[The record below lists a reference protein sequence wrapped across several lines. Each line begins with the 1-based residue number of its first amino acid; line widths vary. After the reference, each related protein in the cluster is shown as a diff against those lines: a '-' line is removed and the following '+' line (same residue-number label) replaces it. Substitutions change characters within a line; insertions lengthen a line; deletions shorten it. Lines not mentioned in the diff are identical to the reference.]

1 MMFGIF
7 MMDRLRAIICNQI
20 HAGNDMNV
28 RQSPMIEG
36 LRRPHIK
43 TFLASLLLLLAP
55 TAVARSQGSL
65 QQVADT
71 SPFRPLVLPTPN
83 ELRTASGRPGAK
95 YWQQRVDY
103 KIAAT
108 LDPARNEL
116 RGRETIHYTNHS
128 PDALPYLWLF
138 VEQNLCAPNSVTN
151 QLNQPPLVFLDATF
165 DFSCQGFNGGGH
177 LESLR
182 IGGVDAKHTIY
193 GTTMRIDLAMP
204 LASGASLDIE
214 AAWHF
219 NVPPQGG
226 GRMGHDG
233 ALYEMAQW
241 YPRMCVYD
249 DVHGWNHEPYIGA
262 GEFYLEYGNF
272 DVSLV
277 VPASYIVAA
286 TGELANPEQVLTP
299 TQRTRLAAAKRSETP
314 VAIIGADEVG
324 NMEKTRPR
332 TYARGEVSPL
342 NPVPSLTWHFTAT
355 NVRDFAFAGG
365 PNFRW
370 DASGYDGILI
380 EDLYRPSADK
390 WAEVNRMGREAIKYF
405 SEQWYRY
412 PWSHAT
418 TIEGPI
424 EGMEY
429 PMMTF
434 TPNSATREDQQWVIA
449 HEFGHEW
456 FPMIVGSNE
465 RLYAWM
471 DEGFNTFIDLGNAA
485 KYFQGTPYG
494 DSIEVHPLRL
504 YVEHGKSE
512 QPLITNPTQV
522 RDLFWV
528 GYEKPALMMQM
539 LRYEVLGKERFDAAF
554 REYIRAWAF
563 KHPTPAD
570 FFRMMRDE
578 SGMDLDWFWR
588 GWIFS
593 TARLDQSVDSV
604 TARPDGG
611 SNVHLANRGT
621 MVMPAELSLTFADGT
636 RTTVKLPVEMWNL
649 GSQFVYRVPEKK
661 RVTAAEVDPRHAL
674 PDIDRANNGWPRG
687 PTIRIR

>member
-1 MMFGIF
+1 
-7 MMDRLRAIICNQI
+7 MDLQYSR
-20 HAGNDMNV
+20 
-28 RQSPMIEG
+28 MIEG
-36 LRRPHIK
+36 VRPTHID
-43 TFLASLLLLLAP
+43 TLLAALLLLLAP
-55 TAVARSQGSL
+55 FSNARSQSSW
-65 QQVADT
+65 QQVADS
-71 SPFRPLVLPTPN
+71 SPFRPLVLPTPTDV
-83 ELRTASGRPGAK
+83 RSASGRPGAK
-95 YWQQRVDY
+95 YWQQRADY

-116 RGRETIHYTNHS
+116 RGRETIHYVNHS

-151 QLNQPPLVFLDATF
+151 QLNQPPLVFLGTAF
-165 DFSCQGFNGGGH
+165 DFSCQGFNGGLT

-182 IGGVDAKHTIY
+182 IGGVDAKHTVY
-193 GTTMRIDLAMP
+193 GTTMRIDLASP
-204 LASGASLDIE
+204 LASGASVDID
-214 AAWHF
+214 AAWRF
-219 NVPPQGG
+219 NVPEQGG

-233 ALYEMAQW
+233 PLYEMTQW
-241 YPRMCVYD
+241 YPRLCVYD

-272 DVSLV
+272 DVSIT

-286 TGELANPEQVLTP
+286 TGELVNPEQVLTP
-299 TQRTRLAAAKRSETP
+299 TERARLAAARRSETP

-324 NMEKTRPR
+324 DIAKTRPR
-332 TYARGEVSPL
+332 TSAQVQGQGTNL
-342 NPVPSLTWHFTAT
+342 AGALTWHFTAN
-355 NVRDFAFAGG
+355 NVRDVAFAAG

-380 EDLYRPSADK
+380 EDLYRSTADK
-390 WAEVNRMGREAIKYF
+390 WSEVNRMGREAIKYY

-429 PMMTF
+429 PMLTF
-434 TPNSATREDQQWVIA
+434 TPNSPSREDQQWVIA

-456 FPMIVGSNE
+456 FPKTVGSNE
-465 RLYAWM
+465 RLYTWM
-471 DEGFNTFIDLGNAA
+471 DEGFNTFIDLANAA

-494 DSIEVHPLRL
+494 DSIEVHPLHL
-504 YVEHGKSE
+504 YAEHGKNE

-528 GYEKPALMMQM
+528 GYQKPALMMQM

-554 REYIRAWAF
+554 REYIKAWAF

-588 GWIFS
+588 GWIYS
-593 TARLDQSVDSV
+593 TARLDQAVDSI

-611 SNVHLANRGT
+611 SDVHLSNRGT
-621 MVMPAELSLTFADGT
+621 MVMPAELLVTFVDGT
-636 RTTVKLPVEMWNL
+636 KTTVDLPVEMWNL
-649 GSQFVYRVPEKK
+649 GPQFVYRVPAKK
-661 RVTAAEVDPRHAL
+661 RVLHAEVDPRHAL
-674 PDIDRANNGWPRG
+674 PDIDRANNAWQG

>member
-1 MMFGIF
+1 MRNI
-7 MMDRLRAIICNQI
+7 A
-20 HAGNDMNV
+20 
-28 RQSPMIEG
+28 
-36 LRRPHIK
+36 
-43 TFLASLLLLLAP
+43 LLAALCLSTP
-55 TAVARSQGSL
+55 PGLAQAQTSL
-65 QQVADT
+65 AQVADS
-71 SPFRPLVLPTPN
+71 SPFRPLDLAAPN
-83 ELRTASGRPGAK
+83 DVRTGSGRPGPK
-95 YWQQRVDY
+95 YWQQQANY
-103 KIAAT
+103 KISAT

-128 PDALPYLWLF
+128 PETLPYLWLF
-138 VEQNLCAPNSVTN
+138 VEQNLCAPNSITN
-151 QLNQPPLVFLDATF
+151 QLNQPPLVFLGSTF

-182 IGGVDAKHTIY
+182 IGGVDAKRTVY
-193 GTTMRIDLAMP
+193 GTTMRIDLPTP
-204 LASGASLDIE
+204 LAPGASVDIE

-233 ALYEMAQW
+233 PLYEMAQW
-241 YPRMCVYD
+241 YPRMVVYD

-272 DVSLV
+272 DVSLT

-286 TGELANPEQVLTP
+286 TGELANPEEVLTA
-299 TQRTRLAAAKRSETP
+299 TQRTRLAAARKSETP

-324 NMEKTRPR
+324 DVEKTRPR
-332 TYARGEVSPL
+332 TVKAVALRV
-342 NPVPSLTWHFTAT
+342 NTVPWLTWHYTAT
-355 NVRDFAFAGG
+355 NVRDLAFAAG

-370 DASGYDGILI
+370 DASGYNGILI
-380 EDLYRPSADK
+380 EDLYRPTADK
-390 WAEVNRMGREAIKYF
+390 WTEVNRMGREAIKYF
-405 SEQWYRY
+405 SEQWYPY

-429 PMMTF
+429 PMLTF
-434 TPNSATREDQQWVIA
+434 TPNSPAREDQQWVIA

-456 FPMIVGSNE
+456 FPMTVGSNE
-465 RLYAWM
+465 RLYPWM

-494 DSIEVHPLRL
+494 DSIEVHPLHL
-504 YVEHGKSE
+504 YADHAKPGDE

-522 RDLFWV
+522 RNLFWV
-528 GYEKPALMMQM
+528 GYQKPALMLQM
-539 LRYEVLGKERFDAAF
+539 LRYEVLGKDRFDAAF
-554 REYIRAWAF
+554 REYIKAWAF

-570 FFRMMRDE
+570 FFRLMRDE

-588 GWIFS
+588 GWIYS

-604 TARPDGG
+604 ATRADGG
-611 SNVHLANRGT
+611 SNVYLGNHGT
-621 MVMPAELSLTFADGT
+621 MVMPAEISLTFADGT
-636 RTTVKLPVEMWNL
+636 RTIVKLPIEMWNL

-661 RVTAAEVDPRHAL
+661 RVTRAEIDPRHAL
-674 PDIDRANNGWPRG
+674 PDIDRANNVWQRPG
-687 PTIRIR
+687 PG